1 MKRISKNQTLTKAD
15 RETAVAMD
23 AAAFVIQNFTDQI
36 ESFQGVVQS
45 IHARLET
52 MPPEERR
59 QIEEAGAVLR
69 KVRASAVLLPMP
81 EVPAR
86 SDDR

>member
-1 MKRISKNQTLTKAD
+1 M
-15 RETAVAMD
+15 V
-23 AAAFVIQNFTDQI
+23 
-36 ESFQGVVQS
+36 QGLQE
-45 IHARLET
+45 RLKT

-59 QIEEAGAVLR
+59 EIEEAGAVLR

-86 SDDR
+86 SEAR